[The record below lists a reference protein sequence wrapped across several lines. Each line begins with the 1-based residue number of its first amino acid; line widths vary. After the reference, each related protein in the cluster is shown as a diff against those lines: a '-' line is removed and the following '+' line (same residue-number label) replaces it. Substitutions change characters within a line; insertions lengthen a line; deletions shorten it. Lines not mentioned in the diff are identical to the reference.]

1 MRLSKRSP
9 AVRPR
14 RRIRKR
20 RLLAL
25 LAVVWLLASA
35 SFTFGLISAVAG
47 EIPALD
53 PEKQQGLELNGAI
66 YASNGRSVLSVL
78 RGSESRTLVK
88 LGAVAPIMRQAI
100 VDIED
105 QRFWEHSGID
115 IRGIGRALWA
125 DIRQQRVVEG
135 GSTIT
140 QQFVKNAYVRN
151 QRTIARKV
159 REAALAWQLT
169 QQWPRTRI
177 LEAYLNTIYFGNGA
191 YGVQQASV
199 TYFGHGASQLTLP
212 QAALLAGIP
221 RDPSLYDPVT
231 RPQRARERRAVVL
244 RTMLDQND
252 ITLEDFRK
260 ANAAPLPRPE
270 DVRLPGT
277 EGPAQYFANYVKQQL
292 IQKYGPARVFGDGL
306 KVTTTIDLELQE
318 LARKSIAKWLTNP
331 AGPSAAL
338 VALDPRDGAVKA
350 MVGGNNYRESQ
361 FNLAVQAERQAG
373 SAFKP
378 FVLAAA
384 MQRGIAPAT
393 RFVSEPKVY
402 DLGGGKIWAPTNY
415 GRSYLGNIDLTTAT
429 IHSDNAVYA
438 QLTQLVGPRAIV
450 ETAHRLGIRSELNA
464 YYAIGL
470 GVEAVNPL
478 ELARAYAPFANGGRR
493 VDGALT
499 GNRPRVIESVENEK
513 RGTSARNGVVERE
526 VMAES
531 HAEVLTSIL
540 QRVVREGTGKR
551 AAIRG
556 RPVAG
561 KTGTT
566 DDYADAWFVGYTP
579 QLVVAVW
586 VGYPPSPKSMLTE
599 FRGESVSGGTFPA
612 LIWKSFVEEALKAG
626 GEAPASFPAPP
637 YLSATPKLVTRRL
650 GRLLLD
656 NGKCRFREEV
666 VYYAGM
672 GPSAVANCR
681 LNEVE
686 VPNLLGRTETDARVR
701 LADQPLTP
709 SLVYKPAKPRDP
721 PWIVVDQ
728 FPKRGYLVSHSKVT
742 LVVTKPVYGVIPN
755 VVGMKLVTARKRLRG
770 RKLEPVVSAFSRD
783 AKPGVIV
790 TQSPKAGLTAARGL
804 VVKLVVGRG

>member
-1 MRLSKRSP
+1 M
-9 AVRPR
+9 
-14 RRIRKR
+14 
-20 RLLAL
+20 
-25 LAVVWLLASA
+25 WLLASA

-66 YASNGRSVLSVL
+66 YAANGRSVLSVL
-78 RGSESRTLVK
+78 RGSESRTLMK
-88 LGAVAPIMRQAI
+88 LGDVAPIMRQAI

-105 QRFWEHSGID
+105 QRFWEHSGVD

-169 QQWPRTRI
+169 QQWPRSRI
-177 LEAYLNTIYFGNGA
+177 LEAYLNTIYFANGA
-191 YGVQQASV
+191 YGVQQAAV

-212 QAALLAGIP
+212 EAALLAGIP

-231 RPQRARERRAVVL
+231 HPRQARERRGVVL

-260 ANAAPLPRPE
+260 ASAAPLPRPT

-292 IQKYGPARVFGDGL
+292 IQKYGPSRVFGDGL
-306 KVTTTIDLELQE
+306 KVTTTIDLGLQE
-318 LARKSIAKWLTNP
+318 LAQKSISKWLTNP
-331 AGPSAAL
+331 EGPSAAL
-338 VALDPRDGAVKA
+338 VAIDPRDGAVKA
-350 MVGGNNYRESQ
+350 MVGGNNYRQSQ

-384 MQRGIAPAT
+384 LHEGIAPAT
-393 RFVSEPKVY
+393 RFDSEPKVY
-402 DLGGGKIWAPTNY
+402 DLGGGKVWAPTNY
-415 GRSYLGNIDLTTAT
+415 GGSYLGNIDLATAT

-438 QLTQLVGPRAIV
+438 QLTQLVGPRTVVDI
-450 ETAHRLGIRSELNA
+450 AHRLGIRSDLDA

-478 ELARAYAPFANGGRR
+478 ELARAYATFANGGRR
-493 VDGALT
+493 VDAALT

-526 VMAES
+526 VISES
-531 HAEVLTSIL
+531 QAEVLTSIL
-540 QRVVREGTGKR
+540 SRVVREGTGKR
-551 AAIRG
+551 AAIAG
-556 RPVAG
+556 VAVAG

-586 VGYPPSPKSMLTE
+586 VGYPPSPKPMLSE
-599 FRGESVSGGTFPA
+599 FQGDAVSGGTYPA
-612 LIWKSFVEEALKAG
+612 LIWKSFVEAALKAS
-626 GEAPASFPAPP
+626 GEQPRSFQSPAF
-637 YLSATPKLVTRRL
+637 LSATPKLVTRRL

-656 NGKCRFREEV
+656 NGNCRSTKEV

-672 GPSAVANCR
+672 GPDTVANCQVD
-681 LNEVE
+681 EVE
-686 VPNLLGRTETDARVR
+686 VPHLLGQTEAAALAR
-701 LADQPLTP
+701 LAGQPLTA
-709 SLVYKPAKPRDP
+709 SLVYKPAKPRDR
-721 PWIVVDQ
+721 PWLVVDQ
-728 FPKRGYLVSHSKVT
+728 FPKRGYLAARTKVT
-742 LVVTKPVYGVIPN
+742 LVVTKPVDGVIPD
-755 VVGMKLVTARKRLRG
+755 VVGTKLATAEKRLRG
-770 RKLEPVVSAFSRD
+770 RKLEPLVSAFTTD
-783 AKPGVIV
+783 GKPGVIV
-790 TQSPKAGLTAARGL
+790 AQSPKAGLTAARGL
-804 VVKLVVGRG
+804 EVKLVVGRG